1 MMENGKQNSA
11 LRDSSS
17 MSPWQEISGLP
28 SNDLSG
34 GTAETRMIYDC
45 LIIGAGITGITTAL
59 LLQREGIS
67 CVIAEARQPGFGT
80 TGGTSAHLNTFFDA
94 TYPEVESDFGKEAAK
109 LLAMGGKEAMGVIED
124 LVKELGID
132 CDLESKSAWL
142 YAENEKESKQLQKI
156 LEAAKRAGIF
166 VEAMDENLVPVPF
179 DSVIRFHGQGQFH
192 PLKYINGLLSEFL
205 KLGGVLLENTRIVES
220 NLEDGIYRVKSDPG
234 TIRAKKIVYA
244 THIPPGVNL
253 MSLRNAPYRSYVL
266 GLKLKDGNYPD
277 GLAYDMQE
285 PYHYFRTHVIEGQPY
300 LIVGG
305 EDHKTGHD
313 DPKEAFQRLKDYAD
327 QYYAVESVAYQWSAQ
342 YYVPVDGLP
351 YIGQLPGADEG
362 TYVATGF
369 NGNGMMFGTLSAK
382 IISDLVLGNQN
393 EYASLFSPSRMKP
406 VAGFTE
412 FVKENV
418 DVAWHFIA
426 DRFSSTHLQTLTDLK
441 SGEGRLVDFEG
452 KKLAI
457 YKDESG
463 KVTALN
469 PTCTHAG
476 CTVQFNAAE
485 QSWDCPCHGG
495 RFDVSGKVLTGPP
508 TIDLKTVIISYDQQP

>member
-1 MMENGKQNSA
+1 MMMEETVKSA
-11 LRDSSS
+11 
-17 MSPWQEISGLP
+17 SPWREIAMIAADQS
-28 SNDLSG
+28 
-34 GTAETRMIYDC
+34 TAEEKQGDKLYDC
-45 LIIGAGITGITTAL
+45 LIAGAGITGVTTAL
-59 LLQREGIS
+59 LLQRAGIA

-109 LLAMGGKEAMGVIED
+109 LLASGGKEAMGMIRD
-124 LVKELGID
+124 FVKKLNID
-132 CDLESKSAWL
+132 CDLESKAAWL
-142 YAENEKESKQLQKI
+142 YAECEKESKQLQEI
-156 LEAAKRAGIF
+156 MEAARRAGID
-166 VEAMDENLVPVPF
+166 VEDTDYNPVPVPF
-179 DSVIRFHGQGQFH
+179 DSVIRFEGQGQFH
-192 PLKYINGLLSEFL
+192 PLKYINGLLKEFL
-205 KLGGVLLENTRIVES
+205 NLDGVLLENTMIREHS
-220 NLEDGIYRVKSDPG
+220 FEDGIYTAKHDSG
-234 TIRAKKIVYA
+234 YIRAKKLVYA

-253 MSLRNAPYRSYVL
+253 MSFRNAPYRSYVL
-266 GLKLKDGNYPD
+266 GLKLKVGNYPD
-277 GLAYDMQE
+277 GLVYDMQE
-285 PYHYFRTHVIEGQPY
+285 PYHYFRTHVIDGQSY

-313 DPKEAFQRLKDYAD
+313 DPLKAFQRLKDYASR
-327 QYYAVESVAYQWSAQ
+327 YYAVESVVYQWSAQ

-382 IISDLVLGNQN
+382 IISDLVLGKEN
-393 EYASLFSPSRMKP
+393 EYASLFSPARMKP
-406 VAGFTE
+406 VAGFTG
-412 FVKENV
+412 FVKENA

-426 DRFSSTHLQTLTDLK
+426 DRFSSSHLQTLADLK
-441 SGEGRLVDFEG
+441 SGEGKLVDFEG

-457 YKDESG
+457 YKDDSG

-469 PTCTHAG
+469 PICTHAG

-495 RFDVSGKVLTGPP
+495 RFDVTGKVLTGPP
-508 TIDLKTVIISYDQQP
+508 TIDLEKVII

>member
-1 MMENGKQNSA
+1 ME
-11 LRDSSS
+11 RDSISK
-17 MSPWQEISGLP
+17 SPWQEAADFTG
-28 SNDLSG
+28 DKLSAG
-34 GTAETRMIYDC
+34 IIETTRIYDC

-59 LLQREGIS
+59 LLQRAGLS

-94 TYPEVESDFGKEAAK
+94 TYPEVESDFGEQAAK
-109 LLAMGGKEAMGVIED
+109 LLAKGGKEAMGMIEGF
-124 LVKELGID
+124 VKELNID
-132 CDLESKSAWL
+132 CDFESKSAWL

-156 LEAAKRAGIF
+156 LEASKRAGIS
-166 VEAMDENLVPVPF
+166 VEVTEENLVPVPF
-179 DSVIRFHGQGQFH
+179 DSVIRFEGQGQFH
-192 PLKYINGLLSEFL
+192 PLKYINGLLAEFI
-205 KLGGVLLENTRIVES
+205 KLGGVLLENTRIRES
-220 NLEDGIYRVKSDPG
+220 SFKDGIYTAKSDSG
-234 TIRAKKIVYA
+234 MIRAEKLCYA
-244 THIPPGVNL
+244 THIPPGINL

-285 PYHYFRTHVIEGQPY
+285 PYHYFRTHVIEGQSY
-300 LIVGG
+300 LLVGG

-313 DPKEAFQRLKDYAD
+313 DPEAAFQGLKDYAD
-327 QYYAVESVAYQWSAQ
+327 QYYAVESVASQWSAQ

-351 YIGQLPGADEG
+351 YIGQLPGAAEG

-369 NGNGMMFGTLSAK
+369 NGNGMIFGTLSAK
-382 IISDLVLGNQN
+382 IISDLVLVKEN

-412 FVKENV
+412 FVRENA
-418 DVAWHFIA
+418 DVAWHFIV
-426 DRFSSTHLQTLTDLK
+426 DRFSSSHLQALTELK
-441 SGEGRLVDFEG
+441 SGEGKLVNFEG

-457 YKDESG
+457 YKDDTG

-508 TIDLKTVIISYDQQP
+508 TIDLETVIISYDKQL

>member
-1 MMENGKQNSA
+1 MENSKQNAA
-11 LRDSSS
+11 LRDSTST
-17 MSPWQEISGLP
+17 SPWQGIAGI
-28 SNDLSG
+28 G
-34 GTAETRMIYDC
+34 GDQTTATGNQAGKLYDC

-59 LLQREGIS
+59 LLQRAGLA
-67 CVIAEARQPGFGT
+67 CVIAEARHAGFGT

-94 TYPEVESDFGKEAAK
+94 TYPEVESDFGEEAAK
-109 LLAMGGKEAMGVIED
+109 LLAKGGKEAMGMIGGF
-124 LVKELGID
+124 VKELSID

-156 LEAAKRAGIF
+156 LEASKRAGIS
-166 VEAMDENLVPVPF
+166 VELTNENLIPVPF
-179 DSVIRFHGQGQFH
+179 DSVIRFEDQGQFH
-192 PLKYINGLLSEFL
+192 PLKYINGLLAEFL
-205 KLGGVLLENTRIVES
+205 KLGGALLENTRIKES
-220 NLEDGIYRVKSDPG
+220 TVEDGIYTTRSDSG
-234 TIRAKKIVYA
+234 TIRAKKIFYA

-266 GLKLKDGNYPD
+266 GLKLKDDNYPD
-277 GLAYDMQE
+277 GLVYDMQE
-285 PYHYFRTHVIEGQPY
+285 PYHYFRTHVIEGQSY

-313 DPKEAFQRLKDYAD
+313 DPEAAFQRLKDYASK
-327 QYYAVESVAYQWSAQ
+327 YYAVDSVAYEWSAQ

-351 YIGQLPGADEG
+351 YIGHLPGAAEG

-382 IISDLVLGNQN
+382 IISDLVWGNEN
-393 EYASLFSPSRMKP
+393 EYAGLFSPSRMKP

-412 FVKENV
+412 FVKENA

-426 DRFSSTHLQTLTDLK
+426 DRFSSSNLQALSDLK
-441 SGEGRLVDFEG
+441 SGEGKLVDFEG

-457 YKDESG
+457 YKNDSG

-485 QSWDCPCHGG
+485 RSWDCPCHGG

-508 TIDLKTVIISYDQQP
+508 TIDLETVIISYDQ

>member
-1 MMENGKQNSA
+1 MIMENSKQNST

-17 MSPWQEISGLP
+17 TSPWQETSRVAGDQAMVAGKQEDKL
-28 SNDLSG
+28 
-34 GTAETRMIYDC
+34 YDC

-59 LLQREGIS
+59 FLQQAGLS
-67 CVIAEARQPGFGT
+67 CVVAEAREPGFGT

-94 TYPEVESDFGKEAAK
+94 TYPEVESDFGEEAAK
-109 LLAMGGKEAMGVIED
+109 LLASGGIEAMAMIKGF
-124 LVKELGID
+124 VKELNID
-132 CDLESKSAWL
+132 CDLESKPAWL

-156 LEAAKRAGIF
+156 LEAAKRAGIS
-166 VEAMDENLVPVPF
+166 VESSNENLIPVPF
-179 DSVIRFHGQGQFH
+179 DSVIRFEDQGQFH
-192 PLKYINGLLSEFL
+192 PLKYINGLLAEFL
-205 KLGGVLLENTRIVES
+205 KLGGVLQENTRVRES
-220 NLEDGIYRVKSDPG
+220 SFEEGVYTAKSDSG
-234 TIRAKKIVYA
+234 FIRAKKICYA
-244 THIPPGVNL
+244 THIPPGINL
-253 MSLRNAPYRSYVL
+253 MSMRNAPYRSYVL
-266 GLKLKDGNYPD
+266 GLILKDGNYPK

-285 PYHYFRTHVIEGQPY
+285 PYHYFRTHVIDGQSY

-305 EDHKTGHD
+305 EDHKTGHA
-313 DPKEAFQRLKDYAD
+313 DPEAAFQRLKDYAGKF
-327 QYYAVESVAYQWSAQ
+327 YAVESVAYQWSAQ

-351 YIGQLPGADEG
+351 YIGQLPGAAEG

-382 IISDLVLGNQN
+382 IISDLVLGKEN

-412 FVKENV
+412 FVKENA

-426 DRFSSTHLQTLTDLK
+426 DRFSSSNLKALTDLK
-441 SGEGRLVDFEG
+441 PGEGKLVDFEG

-457 YKDESG
+457 YKDDAG

-476 CTVQFNAAE
+476 CTVQFNPAE

-495 RFDVSGKVLTGPP
+495 RFGVTGKVLTGPP
-508 TIDLKTVIISYDQQP
+508 TMDLETVIISYDR

>member
-1 MMENGKQNSA
+1 MENSKQNIV
-11 LRDSSS
+11 LRDSTST
-17 MSPWQEISGLP
+17 SPWQEASW
-28 SNDLSG
+28 G
-34 GTAETRMIYDC
+34 GGNQPIGVGHQAGKLYDC
-45 LIIGAGITGITTAL
+45 LVIGAGITGITTAL
-59 LLQREGIS
+59 LLQRAGLS
-67 CVIAEARQPGFGT
+67 CVIAEARQAGFGT

-94 TYPEVESDFGKEAAK
+94 TYPEVESDFGEQAAK
-109 LLAMGGKEAMGVIED
+109 LLAAGGKQAMGMIEGF
-124 LVKELGID
+124 VKELNID
-132 CDLESKSAWL
+132 CDFEFKSAWL

-156 LEAAKRAGIF
+156 LEAAQRAGIA
-166 VEAMDENLVPVPF
+166 VESAEENLVPVPF
-179 DSVIRFHGQGQFH
+179 DSVIRFKGQGQFH
-192 PLKYINGLLSEFL
+192 PLKYINGLLAEFL
-205 KLGGVLLENTRIVES
+205 KLGGVLLENTRIRES
-220 NLEDGIYRVKSDPG
+220 SFEDGVFAAKSDADMIL
-234 TIRAKKIVYA
+234 TRKMVYA
-244 THIPPGVNL
+244 THIPPGINL

-285 PYHYFRTHVIEGQPY
+285 PYHYFRTHVIDEQSY

-313 DPKEAFQRLKDYAD
+313 DPEATFQRLKDYAGR
-327 QYYAVESVAYQWSAQ
+327 YYAVESVVYQWSAQ

-351 YIGQLPGADEG
+351 YVGQLPGAAEG

-382 IISDLVLGNQN
+382 IISDLVLDKEN
-393 EYASLFSPSRMKP
+393 EYASLFRPSRMKP

-412 FVKENV
+412 FVKENA

-426 DRFSSTHLQTLTDLK
+426 DRFSSSHLQALTDLK
-441 SGEGRLVDFEG
+441 PGEGKLVDFEG

-457 YKDESG
+457 YKDDAG

-508 TIDLKTVIISYDQQP
+508 TIDLETVIISYDKQP